1 MPTHA
6 QTDGNAKAT
15 PEQSPT
21 RYDAQDV
28 DTASPLSQPAALVQ
42 PALRAP
48 GALTPRSVLR
58 LQSSLGNRAVQRIIY
73 HKSTGKYTAGGQPV
87 EMEAPSKP
95 ANCHGFTYGTW
106 VTRDREYNPA
116 QSKAGVGVIVE
127 QEAGSQLDAK
137 TLTRD
142 DAMVNPPSFSVK
154 PEPGNL
160 IVVKRGDLIIHSA
173 TVAASE
179 GKRFNQVKVANVQ
192 GYGGEVEAGKQLH
205 MVSQLTSGATVC
217 LYQKTPATRD
227 AA

>member
-6 QTDGNAKAT
+6 QSDGDTKAT
-15 PEQSPT
+15 PELSPT
-21 RYDAQDV
+21 RYEAQEV
-28 DTASPLSQPAALVQ
+28 DTASPLNRPAELVQ
-42 PALRAP
+42 PALRVP
-48 GALTPRSVLR
+48 GTLTPRSVLR
-58 LQSSLGNRAVQRIIY
+58 LQGSLGNRAVQRIIY
-73 HKSTGKYTAGGQPV
+73 DKSKREYTAGGQKV
-87 EMEAPSKP
+87 EMESTSKP
-95 ANCHGFTYGTW
+95 PNCHGFTYGTW
-106 VTRDREYNPA
+106 VAKDREYNPA

-137 TLTRD
+137 KLTSS

-179 GKRFNQVKVANVQ
+179 GKRFDQVKVANVQ

-205 MVSQLTSGATVC
+205 MVSQLTAGATVC
-217 LYQKTPATRD
+217 LYQKTPTTKD
-227 AA
+227 KG